1 MRSVRQKWSISGISP
16 PREVWC
22 TCEVKHH
29 SRNPTTRQTNHFIPS
44 LCRLSLPE
52 IQQQHQREGNTGD
65 SLPPHGLRS
74 LGSLCSSPPALGLV
88 AVNPDAVV
96 SKAKWFSLLGFYR
109 IAIGPSRNDELRSS
123 VQSINDV
130 SNPSAP
136 NKDPRFF
143 LSTCP
148 AYPCLI
154 ETDAPF
160 PAAISHFRLPVPLYL
175 GCRYHFAPRGLGRRK
190 AKSQAGLRRSLCRE
204 PQRKSA

>member
-1 MRSVRQKWSISGISP
+1 MIACHPMAFG
-16 PREVWC
+16 
-22 TCEVKHH
+22 
-29 SRNPTTRQTNHFIPS
+29 
-44 LCRLSLPE
+44 
-52 IQQQHQREGNTGD
+52 
-65 SLPPHGLRS
+65 S

-143 LSTCP
+143 FV
-148 AYPCLI
+148 
-154 ETDAPF
+154 D
-160 PAAISHFRLPVPLYL
+160 LPSVPM
-175 GCRYHFAPRGLGRRK
+175 PD
-190 AKSQAGLRRSLCRE
+190 
-204 PQRKSA
+204 